1 MKRLKLFVYPIFDL
15 QRNRERVSRRPEWRG
30 SKGKTDRE
38 DPPVEARGCAAGGKA
53 TRQEG

>member
-38 DPPVEARGCAAGGKA
+38 DPPVEARDCAAGGKA